1 MVDKYFEKL
10 TGANSGIIEGEIVGA
25 SGTAGGEPK
34 ESATMTVG
42 PAPGAR
48 QLVIPM
54 AAYGIG
60 EIVRHRFFPFRG
72 VIFDVD
78 PEFANSDEWWEAI
91 PEQVRPAKNQPFYHL
106 LAEND
111 DTAYIAYVSQQNL
124 VRDDSDM
131 PIRHPAVA
139 EMFDEYKDGRYT
151 LRREHSH

>member
-10 TGANSGIIEGEIVGA
+10 TGADSGIIEGEIIGA
-25 SGTAGGEPK
+25 SGIAGSEPE
-34 ESATMTVG
+34 ESAKMTVG
-42 PAPGAR
+42 PAPGAS
-48 QLVIPM
+48 QITIPT

-60 EIVRHRFFPFRG
+60 EVVRHRFFPFRG

-78 PEFANSDEWWEAI
+78 PEFSNSDEWWEAI

-124 VRDDSDM
+124 VHDDSDT